1 MSTARLSTKGQLVIP
16 ANVRKRLNLKPG
28 DSVDL
33 RLEGDR
39 LILQA
44 QSRPTATLRRGKYRR
59 PVLVAAKGA
68 PPMTTE
74 SVNQLLDELP

>member
-16 ANVRKRLNLKPG
+16 ASVRKQLNLKPG
-28 DSVDL
+28 DNLDM

-44 QSRPTATLRRGKYRR
+44 QSRLTATVRRGKFRR
-59 PVLVAAKGA
+59 PVLVAAQDA
-68 PPMTTE
+68 TPMTTA
-74 SVNQLLDELP
+74 SVNKLLEELS